1 MIPVSAVT
9 PQPSVAASLAGLDP
23 ARLPR
28 HVAII
33 MDGNGRWAQAHG
45 WQRTRGH
52 EKGAEIVRAVT
63 TESVQLGIARL
74 TLYAFSSE
82 NWSRPPAEVAVLMG
96 LLQRFLIDELPT
108 LQDNGVRLMAIGQLQ
123 RLPAEVRRTLD
134 ATIAATRDNPNTILS
149 LALSYGGRDE
159 LVDAARALA
168 QAAVEGRL
176 DPAAITA
183 AAFQAQLY
191 AGACPKGAD
200 AVDVVIRSA
209 GEQRLSNFLP
219 WQAVYAEYVSVAEPW
234 PEFSVDVYRRAL
246 SIYQSRERR
255 FGSVSACSPAIS
267 PEAAA
272 RS

>member
-1 MIPVSAVT
+1 M
-9 PQPSVAASLAGLDP
+9 
-23 ARLPR
+23 PR

-52 EKGAEIVRAVT
+52 EQGAEVVRAVT
-63 TESVQLGIARL
+63 TESVRLGIERL

-108 LQDNGVRLMAIGQLQ
+108 LNENGVRLMAIGQLD
-123 RLPAEVRRTLD
+123 RLPTEVRRTLD
-134 ATIAATRDNPNTILS
+134 ATIDATRDHPHTILS

-159 LVDAARALA
+159 LVDACRAIA
-168 QAAVEGRL
+168 NEVAAGRL
-176 DPAAITA
+176 DPSKIDAELY
-183 AAFQAQLY
+183 QSRLY

-209 GEQRLSNFLP
+209 GEHRLSNFLP
-219 WQAVYAEYVSVAEPW
+219 WQAIYAEYVSVAEPW
-234 PEFSVDVYRRAL
+234 PEFTVPTYRRAL
-246 SIYQSRERR
+246 AAYQSRERR
-255 FGSVSACSPAIS
+255 FGCV
-267 PEAAA
+267 
-272 RS
+272 

>member
-1 MIPVSAVT
+1 VTDPVAPDLRVS
-9 PQPSVAASLAGLDP
+9 PDPYAAAHAAGLDP
-23 ARLPR
+23 ARMPR

-33 MDGNGRWAQAHG
+33 MAGKGRWAQAHG

-52 EKGAEIVRAVT
+52 EQGAEIVRAVT

-82 NWSRPPAEVAVLMG
+82 NWSRPAAEVAVLMG
-96 LLQRFLIDELPT
+96 LLQRFLSDELPT
-108 LQDNGVRLMAIGQLQ
+108 LQTNGVRLMAIGQLD
-123 RLPAEVRRTLD
+123 RLPADVRRTLD

-168 QAAVEGRL
+168 HEVAAGRI
-176 DPAAITA
+176 DPAAIDA
-183 AAFQAQLY
+183 DLFQSRLY

-209 GEQRLSNFLP
+209 GEHRLSNFLP
-219 WQAVYAEYVSVAEPW
+219 WQAIYAEYVSVAEPW
-234 PEFSVDVYRRAL
+234 PEFTVPVYRRAL
-246 SIYQSRERR
+246 AAYQARERR
-255 FGSVSACSPAIS
+255 FGCV
-267 PEAAA
+267 
-272 RS
+272 